1 MSQPNHPDRKRE
13 DAPSGADADKHA
25 KPDADSDRIVPS
37 TDAEPEGSLDRVKS
51 APLGIQ
57 QIEDLED
64 DAKGG

>member
-1 MSQPNHPDRKRE
+1 MNPRNVAPDPAIPDE
-13 DAPSGADADKHA
+13 DADTHA
-25 KPDADSDRIVPS
+25 KPDVPSDRVVPS
-37 TDAEPEGSLDRVKS
+37 TDAEPEGCLDHVKS